1 MTLLVQ
7 ACVELKKM
15 IDDRKRKIQQLS
27 KKQDAVV
34 KNSSMLEDIY
44 EYARTK
50 ADVRMYVLSITFFQL
65 ILTLIVLG
73 WTLYSE

>member
-1 MTLLVQ
+1 
-7 ACVELKKM
+7 M

-27 KKQDAVV
+27 KKQDALV

-50 ADVRMYVLSITFFQL
+50 ADVRMYVLSNPLFKSIF
-65 ILTLIVLG
+65 
-73 WTLYSE
+73 

>member
-27 KKQDAVV
+27 KKQDALV

-50 ADVRMYVLSITFFQL
+50 ADVRMYVLSNPLFKSIF
-65 ILTLIVLG
+65 
-73 WTLYSE
+73 